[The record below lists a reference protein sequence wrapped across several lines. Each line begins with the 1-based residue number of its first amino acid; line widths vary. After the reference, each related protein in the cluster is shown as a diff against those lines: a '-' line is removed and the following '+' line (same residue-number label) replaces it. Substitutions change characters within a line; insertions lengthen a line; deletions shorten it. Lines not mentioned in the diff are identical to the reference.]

1 MVVERSPQGERAYD
15 IYSRLLK
22 ERIIFLAGPIED
34 HTANLVIAQLLF
46 LASEDP
52 KKEIQLY
59 INSPGGSVTAG
70 LAILDTMNYIK
81 PDVATVCVGIAA
93 SAAAVARLTTEGAR
107 MSGAANAASS
117 KIEELRS
124 LGATPELR
132 CAALTSSS
140 DTWPGGYTRTWRVVQ
155 SGDKATVT
163 LVISYSNGRQ
173 TRSTTYISEI
183 SCV

>member
-1 MVVERSPQGERAYD
+1 MLNAAKAGRAAVAAATAAQRGFSLVE
-15 IYSRLLK
+15 
-22 ERIIFLAGPIED
+22 
-34 HTANLVIAQLLF
+34 VIAAMVILTVGVL
-46 LASEDP
+46 
-52 KKEIQLY
+52 
-59 INSPGGSVTAG
+59 G
-70 LAILDTMNYIK
+70 L
-81 PDVATVCVGIAA
+81 AA

-140 DTWPGGYTRTWRVVQ
+140 DTWPGGYSRTWRVVQ

>member
-1 MVVERSPQGERAYD
+1 MKSNQGGFSLVE
-15 IYSRLLK
+15 
-22 ERIIFLAGPIED
+22 
-34 HTANLVIAQLLF
+34 VIAAMVILTVGVL
-46 LASEDP
+46 
-52 KKEIQLY
+52 
-59 INSPGGSVTAG
+59 G
-70 LAILDTMNYIK
+70 L
-81 PDVATVCVGIAA
+81 AA

-140 DTWPGGYTRTWRVVQ
+140 DTWPGGYSRTWRVVQ